1 MPLLQTTVEPDGT
14 TIVLDDGLE
23 PPPLLLLQA
32 ATLIMSEVTKTH
44 RRMVMRALYL
54 LMFRSES
61 ILVVN
66 IPLPQLALPIHGTPI
81 VGVGTRSAR
90 KAGAIQWVQVPSG

>member
-1 MPLLQTTVEPDGT
+1 LLQTIVEPDGT

-32 ATLIMSEVTKTH
+32 ATLITSEVTKTH
-44 RRMVMRALYL
+44 RKMVMRALYL

-66 IPLPQLALPIHGTPI
+66 IPPSQLALPIQGTP
-81 VGVGTRSAR
+81 SA
-90 KAGAIQWVQVPSG
+90 AFGNAES

>member
-1 MPLLQTTVEPDGT
+1 LLQTIVEPDGT

-32 ATLIMSEVTKTH
+32 ATLITSEVTKTH

-66 IPLPQLALPIHGTPI
+66 MPPSQLALPIHGTP
-81 VGVGTRSAR
+81 SA
-90 KAGAIQWVQVPSG
+90 AFGNAES